1 MKKKSQKKKDKTG
14 SDKNGVMALSFGALN
29 IADYMTTQKILNSG
43 GEELNPIADFLM
55 RKKCFGIF
63 KIASTL
69 TGMLTIYADVMPK
82 AMSKAM
88 LGLYGAVVANNI
100 KEIIQ
105 HGRETEEDL
114 LKYQEWKESQSRR
127 EEQPVKA

>member
-1 MKKKSQKKKDKTG
+1 MKKKSQTKKEKQG
-14 SDKNGVMALSFGALN
+14 FDKNGVMALSYGVLN
-29 IADYMTTQKILNSG
+29 IADYVTTRKILSSG

-55 RKKCFGIF
+55 RNKCFGIF

-69 TGMLTIYADVMPK
+69 AGMLTIYADVMPK
-82 AMSKAM
+82 AMSKTL

-100 KEIIQ
+100 KEIVQ

-114 LKYQEWKESQSRR
+114 LKYQKWKESQSRK